1 MASGAGLGR
10 RTRAVDDDAL
20 KHARRTRQYAGGA
33 ALRAPAPPHP
43 DLEPAVTDSRDL
55 PDLTTFEGVLF
66 DLDGVLTPTA
76 EVHMRAWKEMFDE
89 LFAAWR
95 IEPAY
100 TDRDYFEYVDGK
112 KRYDGVASL
121 LRSRDVEVPWGD
133 PSDDPSEDT
142 VCGVGNRKNVVFSR
156 ILRSEGIQPYP
167 GSIALLDLLQ
177 AAGTPIAVV
186 SSSKNAVEVLEAAG
200 IRDRFPVV
208 MDGVVAERDHLASK
222 PAPDV
227 FAEAA
232 RMLGVDPA
240 RSAAVED
247 ALSGVRSAAAA
258 GYAVVVGV
266 DRGVGADDL
275 AAAGAT
281 VVVDDLAAFVD

>member
-1 MASGAGLGR
+1 M
-10 RTRAVDDDAL
+10 
-20 KHARRTRQYAGGA
+20 
-33 ALRAPAPPHP
+33 
-43 DLEPAVTDSRDL
+43 TDTPDL
-55 PDLTTFEGVLF
+55 PDLRTVDAVLF

-76 EVHMRAWKEMFDE
+76 DVHMRAWKEMFDE
-89 LFAAWR
+89 LFAQWDIA
-95 IEPAY
+95 PPY

-133 PSDDPSEDT
+133 PSDDSSADT
-142 VCGVGNRKNVVFSR
+142 VCGVGNRKNAVFSR
-156 ILRSEGIQPYP
+156 ILRAEGIAPYP
-167 GSIALLDLLQ
+167 GSVALLDVL
-177 AAGTPIAVV
+177 AEAGVPTAVV

-200 IRDRFPVV
+200 LRDRFDVI

-232 RMLGVDPA
+232 RMVGVDPA
-240 RSAAVED
+240 GSVAVED
-247 ALSGVRSAAAA
+247 ALSGVQSAVAA
-258 GYAVVVGV
+258 GFGIVVGV
-266 DRGVGADDL
+266 DRGAGADDL
-275 AAAGAT
+275 RGAGAT